1 MGWLPIQFELSRPWW
16 LLGLCVLPLLIY
28 YFHRS
33 LVDFALW
40 QRWVSLA
47 VRALILALLVL
58 ALSGLN
64 LLRATRE
71 QFVVFALDRS
81 QSVGD
86 DARQAADD
94 FVSRASSRAGRNRYA
109 ILPFAAEP
117 GMIRAGEAAAHAS
130 GSNERKDAKPLDPQ
144 GTDIAAALEV
154 AAAAIP
160 PFYVPK
166 IVLISDGNA
175 TAGDASRVA
184 AGMQGKVEVST
195 VPLQV
200 RNDPEVQ
207 ISAVSVPAQ
216 VQQGEAFRA
225 ELSIDSN
232 HDDDQGRVE
241 VYRGDIKVADNPVKL
256 KKGENRI
263 TLTQSIEQGGLTQIT
278 ARLRGYRDTLLDNN
292 SDFGLVFTAGK
303 PRVLLVESDTDQAK
317 HLTWALEEQNMQVDV
332 RPPRGVPETLAELQN
347 DDLLIL
353 LNVPAT
359 ALTMR
364 QMQVARTYVQ
374 DLGGGLIMLGG
385 DQSFGLGG

>member
-86 DARQAADD
+86 DVRQAADD
-94 FVSRASSRAGRNRYA
+94 FVPRASSRAGRNRYA

-175 TAGDASRVA
+175 TAGDASRSSPRLS
-184 AGMQGKVEVST
+184 VST
-195 VPLQV
+195 ACTAK
-200 RNDPEVQ
+200 RRSRHFAS
-207 ISAVSVPAQ
+207 SARRTFAPSSTSVSTCCGSGAS
-216 VQQGEAFRA
+216 R
-225 ELSIDSN
+225 
-232 HDDDQGRVE
+232 R
-241 VYRGDIKVADNPVKL
+241 R
-256 KKGENRI
+256 
-263 TLTQSIEQGGLTQIT
+263 
-278 ARLRGYRDTLLDNN
+278 
-292 SDFGLVFTAGK
+292 
-303 PRVLLVESDTDQAK
+303 
-317 HLTWALEEQNMQVDV
+317 
-332 RPPRGVPETLAELQN
+332 
-347 DDLLIL
+347 
-353 LNVPAT
+353 
-359 ALTMR
+359 
-364 QMQVARTYVQ
+364 
-374 DLGGGLIMLGG
+374 
-385 DQSFGLGG
+385 